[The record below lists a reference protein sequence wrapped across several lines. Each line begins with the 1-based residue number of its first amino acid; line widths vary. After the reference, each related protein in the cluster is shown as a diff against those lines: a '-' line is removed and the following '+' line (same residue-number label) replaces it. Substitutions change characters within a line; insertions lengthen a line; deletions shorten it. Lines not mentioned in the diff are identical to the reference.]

1 MSISSAIKT
10 AAAALRSLSLIS
22 RFVLLSVIIVS
33 YNVRHFLDLCL
44 HSVLRAA
51 EGLAVEVIVVD
62 NASADD
68 SVEWVRA
75 HFPQVQVIANTENTG
90 FSKANNQGVEGAR
103 GKYILFLNPDTV
115 MPEDFFRKTLAYLE
129 AHPEAGA
136 LGPRLIDGKGQF
148 APDAKK
154 GFPSFG
160 VAFFKTIGLHRFFP
174 KSRLI
179 NGYYAPH
186 IGEHQTAAVDV
197 LSGCCMMVR
206 RAAIDQ
212 VGGAF
217 DERFFMYC
225 EDVDLSYRIVQGGWQ
240 NVYFPETNLIHYK
253 GESTRKATLSY
264 IRIFNEALAA
274 FVRKHYSK
282 GSARVFIFLLHIGI
296 AVRAVLGVVKALFKR
311 LRLPLLDTFILLLT
325 LAAVQNFWVNSV
337 KGIEPV
343 DARLL
348 ALTYPVYLLTWV
360 LSLYLNGAYDP
371 TYRPLRVVR
380 GMLVGTVVALAFY
393 GLLPPEMRYSRGV
406 VVLGGMSGTVALLAA
421 HAILQKLGI
430 AGQIPY
436 DAAAREA
443 VIVGNRESALE
454 ARAALQKIAGAPHV
468 VGRVGAG
475 DGALAPLADLGGL
488 AATAGI
494 GEIIFCTADVPYEA
508 MFRAMELC
516 GPRYDY
522 KVFLPGRAG
531 FVGSNSS
538 STAGDLYTADIRF
551 QLSDP
556 SFRRR
561 KRTFDGVAAAV
572 LLLLF
577 PVTFWLF
584 RSPGGWLGA
593 LWAVFSGKKSFVGYG
608 SAAKQLPRLRE
619 GILPTWQVVEG
630 YAPSPLVASTLDRQY
645 ALYYV
650 PGRDFALLWQ
660 NMGFLRRKKIF

>member
-1 MSISSAIKT
+1 M
-10 AAAALRSLSLIS
+10 
-22 RFVLLSVIIVS
+22 LLSVIIVS

-51 EGLAVEVIVVD
+51 EGLPVEVIVVD

-68 SVEWVRA
+68 SVAWVER
-75 HFPQVQVIANTENTG
+75 HFPEIKVIANRENTG
-90 FSKANNQGVEGAR
+90 FSKANNQGVEIAK

-115 MPEDFFRKTLAYLE
+115 MPEDFFRKAIPYIE
-129 AHPEAGA
+129 AHPEVGA

-148 APDAKK
+148 APDSKK

-160 VAFFKTIGLHRFFP
+160 IALFKTIGLHKIFP
-174 KSRLI
+174 KSRLF

-186 IGEHQTAAVDV
+186 IGEYQTAAVEV
-197 LSGCCMMVR
+197 LSGCCMLVR
-206 RAAIDQ
+206 REAIEGI
-212 VGGAF
+212 GGAF

-225 EDVDLSYRIVQGGWQ
+225 EDVDLNYRMVQGGWQ
-240 NVYFPETNLIHYK
+240 NVYFPEVDLIHYK

-282 GSARVFIFLLHIGI
+282 GSARIFIFLLHLGI
-296 AVRAVLGVVKALFKR
+296 AVRAVLGAIKALFKR
-311 LRLPLLDTFILLLT
+311 LRLPLLDVGILLLT
-325 LAAVQNFWVNSV
+325 LAVVQAFWVNAV

-348 ALTYPVYLLTWV
+348 WLTYPVYLLTWV

-406 VVLGGMSGTVALLAA
+406 VVLGGITGTVALLAA
-421 HAILQKLGI
+421 HAILQKLGVT
-430 AGQIPY
+430 GQVPY
-436 DAAAREA
+436 DAAAHEA
-443 VIVGNRESALE
+443 VIVGSRENAVE
-454 ARAALQKIAGAPHV
+454 ARAALGKIAGAPHV
-468 VGRVGAG
+468 VGRVGEG
-475 DGALAPLADLGGL
+475 DAALAPLADLGGL

-494 GEIIFCTADVPYEA
+494 GEIIFCAADVSYEA
-508 MFRAMELC
+508 MFRAMEAC
-516 GPRYDY
+516 GPHYDY

-538 STAGDLYTADIRF
+538 NTAGDLYTADIRYR
-551 QLSDP
+551 LSDP
-556 SFRRR
+556 SARRK
-561 KRTFDGVAAAV
+561 KRTFDGLAATFC
-572 LLLLF
+572 LLIF
-577 PVTFWLF
+577 PFTFWVF
-584 RSPGGWLGA
+584 QSPGGWLGA

-608 SAAKQLPRLRE
+608 GVGENLPPLRE
-619 GILPTWQVVEG
+619 GILPTWQVVKG
-630 YAPSPLVASTLDRQY
+630 YEPSDLVAATLDRQY
-645 ALYYV
+645 ALHYV
-650 PGRDFALLWQ
+650 PGRDLSLLWQ
-660 NMGFLRRKKIF
+660 NIPFLRRKKFS

>member
-1 MSISSAIKT
+1 M
-10 AAAALRSLSLIS
+10 
-22 RFVLLSVIIVS
+22 LLSVIIVS

-51 EGLAVEVIVVD
+51 EGLSVEVIVVD

-68 SVEWVRA
+68 SVAWVRA
-75 HFPQVQVIANTENTG
+75 HFPEIKVIANTGNAG
-90 FSKANNQGVEGAR
+90 FSKANNQGVAVAR

-115 MPEDFFRKTLAYLE
+115 MPEDFFRKTLAYME
-129 AHPEAGA
+129 AHPQAGA

-148 APDAKK
+148 APDSKK

-160 VAFFKTIGLHRFFP
+160 IALFKTIGLNRFFP
-174 KSRLI
+174 KSRLF

-186 IGEHQTAAVDV
+186 IGEYETAAAEV
-197 LSGCCMMVR
+197 LSGCCMLVR
-206 RAAIDQ
+206 REAMEQ

-225 EDVDLSYRIVQGGWQ
+225 EDVDLNYRIAQGGWQ

-296 AVRAVLGVVKALFKR
+296 AVRAVLGVLKALFKR
-311 LRLPLLDTFILLLT
+311 LKLPLLDVGILLLT
-325 LAAVQNFWVNSV
+325 LAAVQAFWVNSV

-348 ALTYPVYLLTWV
+348 WLTYPVYILTWIG
-360 LSLYLNGAYDP
+360 SLYLNGAYDP

-380 GMLVGTVVALAFY
+380 GMLVGTVIALAFY

-406 VVLGGMSGTVALLAA
+406 VVLGGISGTVALLAA
-421 HAILQKLGI
+421 HIVLQKLGI
-430 AGQIPY
+430 TGQVPY

-443 VIVGNRESALE
+443 VIVGSGKSAAE
-454 ARAALQKIAGAPHV
+454 ARGALQKIAGAPRV
-468 VGRVGAG
+468 VGRVGVG
-475 DGALAPLADLGGL
+475 ESALAPLSDLGGL
-488 AATAGI
+488 VETAGI
-494 GEIIFCTADVPYEA
+494 GEVIFCAADVGYGE
-508 MFRAMELC
+508 MFRAMAAC

-522 KVFLPGRAG
+522 KIFLPGRAG

-538 STAGDLYTADIRF
+538 STAGDLYTADLRYK
-551 QLSDP
+551 LSDP
-556 SFRRR
+556 SFRRK
-561 KRTFDGVAAAV
+561 KRTFDGVSALV
-572 LLLLF
+572 LLVLF
-577 PVTFWLF
+577 PLTFWLF
-584 RSPGGWLGA
+584 RSPGGWLGVLFA
-593 LWAVFSGKKSFVGYG
+593 ILSGNKSWVGYG
-608 SAAKQLPRLRE
+608 GGAAGLPRLRE
-619 GILPTWQVVEG
+619 GILPPWQVVED
-630 YAPSPLVASTLDRQY
+630 YVPSQAVAATLDRQY
-645 ALYYV
+645 ALNYV
-650 PGRDFALLWQ
+650 PGKDLALLGK
-660 NMGFLRRKKIF
+660 NLRFLRRKKYF

>member
-1 MSISSAIKT
+1 M
-10 AAAALRSLSLIS
+10 
-22 RFVLLSVIIVS
+22 LLSVIIVS

-51 EGLAVEVIVVD
+51 EGLSVEVIVVD

-68 SVEWVRA
+68 SVTWMQT
-75 HFPQVQVIANTENTG
+75 HFPQIRVIANPENTG
-90 FSKANNQGVEGAR
+90 FSKANNQGVAVAQ

-115 MPEDFFRKTLAYLE
+115 MPEDFFRKTLAYME

-154 GFPSFG
+154 GFPSFSI
-160 VAFFKTIGLHRFFP
+160 ALFKTIGLHKFFP

-186 IGEHQTAAVDV
+186 IGEYETAPAEV
-197 LSGCCMMVR
+197 LSGCCMLVR
-206 RAAIDQ
+206 REAIDQ

-225 EDVDLSYRIVQGGWQ
+225 EDVDLNYRLAQGGWQ
-240 NVYFPETNLIHYK
+240 NIYFPQTNLIHYK

-296 AVRAVLGVVKALFKR
+296 AVRAVLGVVKALFRR
-311 LRLPLLDTFILLLT
+311 LRLPLIDGGILLLT
-325 LAAVQNFWVNSV
+325 LAAVQSFWVISV

-348 ALTYPVYLLTWV
+348 WLTYPVYLLTWIF
-360 LSLYLNGAYDP
+360 SLYLSGAYDP

-406 VVLGGMSGTVALLAA
+406 VVLGGITGTVALLAA
-421 HAILQKLGI
+421 HAILQKLGVT
-430 AGQIPY
+430 GQVPY

-443 VIVGNRESALE
+443 VIVGNSKSAAE
-454 ARAALQKIAGAPHV
+454 ARSALQKIAGAPRV
-468 VGRVGAG
+468 IGRVGEGEA
-475 DGALAPLADLGGL
+475 ALAPLTDLSGL
-488 AATAGI
+488 AATAGV
-494 GEIIFCTADVPYEA
+494 GEVIFCAADVSYEEMFEA
-508 MFRAMELC
+508 MARC

-522 KVFLPGRAG
+522 KIYLPGRTG

-538 STAGDLYTADIRF
+538 STAGDLYTADLRF
-551 QLSDP
+551 RLSDP
-556 SFRRR
+556 SFRRK
-561 KRTFDGVAAAV
+561 KRTFDVLTAAV
-572 LLLLF
+572 LLLLVPF
-577 PVTFWLF
+577 TFWLF

-593 LWAVFSGKKSFVGYG
+593 LWAVLWGSKTFVGYG
-608 SAAKQLPRLRE
+608 GTAVAGLPPVRE
-619 GILPTWQVVEG
+619 SILPPWEVVKG
-630 YAPSPLVASTLDRQY
+630 YVPSGLVASALNRQY
-645 ALYYV
+645 AMHYV
-650 PGRDFALLWQ
+650 PGRDFSLLWQ
-660 NMGFLRRKKIF
+660 NAGYLRRKKFS